1 MLLPFTIHM
10 LLIDDRRGNDAAA
23 HGSQDARG
31 RPAKQAAP
39 AAQAQA
45 AQAQAA
51 QAQAAQEAQ
60 ALSIHGA
67 KRLWDGGAC
76 TSSPSTSGS
85 SPAPATTTTAT
96 RILLNPTCYTGRA
109 LPTTPRGS
117 WAPTPLY
124 YHEGGR
130 GRALLDPLLSQG
142 GIFGSLGY
150 RRDPSVV

>member
-51 QAQAAQEAQ
+51 QEAQ

-67 KRLWDGGAC
+67 KRLWDGAAC

>member
-124 YHEGGR
+124 LCCPS
-130 GRALLDPLLSQG
+130 RACVRLSAPFLAQPPANDPH
-142 GIFGSLGY
+142 I
-150 RRDPSVV
+150 

>member
-10 LLIDDRRGNDAAA
+10 LLIDDRRCNDAAA
-23 HGSQDARG
+23 HSSQDARG

-39 AAQAQA
+39 A